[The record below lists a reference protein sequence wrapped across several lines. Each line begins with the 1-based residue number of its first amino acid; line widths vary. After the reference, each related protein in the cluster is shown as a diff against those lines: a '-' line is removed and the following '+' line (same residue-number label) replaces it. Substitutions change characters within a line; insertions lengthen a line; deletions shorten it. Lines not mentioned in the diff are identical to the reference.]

1 MSTVRRTIANAAI
14 RVGQGLFFASVVG
27 AIVTLAVMLVLPFL
41 KH

>member
-1 MSTVRRTIANAAI
+1 MSTVRRTIASAVV

-27 AIVTLAVMLVLPFL
+27 AIVTLAAMLALPFL